1 MHRGPSTSPVAAAM
15 TNAPCLPASGLG
27 QGACL
32 DPFAVP
38 RRDGRDGPL
47 ARPLAGIVPQVSRS
61 SIQADILVDEPKRDG
76 EMQPSGWPR
85 WIAVGECPQ
94 PPPESPPFRP
104 QIGSVVSSVAALW
117 RERPDQHQATALRT
131 HGAQLQLTT
140 SAQGGQCDGPG
151 ETVGQES
158 L

>member
-61 SIQADILVDEPKRDG
+61 SIQADILVDEPVSYRATRK
-76 EMQPSGWPR
+76 PPR
-85 WIAVGECPQ
+85 FP
-94 PPPESPPFRP
+94 RP
-104 QIGSVVSSVAALW
+104 ALD
-117 RERPDQHQATALRT
+117 RGRVLATLSR
-131 HGAQLQLTT
+131 
-140 SAQGGQCDGPG
+140 
-151 ETVGQES
+151 
-158 L
+158 